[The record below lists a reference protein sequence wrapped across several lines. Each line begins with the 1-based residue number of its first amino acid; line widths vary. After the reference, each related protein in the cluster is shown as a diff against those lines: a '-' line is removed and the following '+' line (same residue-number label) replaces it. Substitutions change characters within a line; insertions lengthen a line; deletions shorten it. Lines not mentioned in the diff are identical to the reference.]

1 MSPNWRRGTAGHPVA
16 RGLARTA
23 VAASVATH
31 LRSLLK
37 RGQMHRPSR
46 RLCYLQPDRCGTGPF
61 AAKDAAAVRMP
72 NGSGSDVA
80 DCLPWLCS
88 RTSPKGI
95 GRRLR
100 GQGLVPSAGPI
111 QPRSCKTLWTPR
123 RPPLSAFLSLIGRM
137 PDRSMQQRRD
147 TPAAR
152 IVTATTMSSGSG
164 APPAMTA
171 ILMRPEGDA
180 PATAASRTPS
190 AFPGLWPAGSST
202 GQPDERQSIWV
213 RPDDRGRRPGPRH
226 RRVA

>member
-37 RGQMHRPSR
+37 RGQMHRPFR

-72 NGSGSDVA
+72 NGSDSDVA

-123 RPPLSAFLSLIGRM
+123 RPQLSAFMSLI
-137 PDRSMQQRRD
+137 DRGSGGCLIDQC
-147 TPAAR
+147 
-152 IVTATTMSSGSG
+152 SSGG
-164 APPAMTA
+164 T
-171 ILMRPEGDA
+171 LGCEDC
-180 PATAASRTPS
+180 
-190 AFPGLWPAGSST
+190 
-202 GQPDERQSIWV
+202 DCNHDVERQRCPTSDDSHPHATGRGCACNSCVTDAFGIPRQLACGIIH
-213 RPDDRGRRPGPRH
+213 RPTR
-226 RRVA
+226 